1 MTGATVPRDDAIAAT
16 VAALRAGAVAGIIDA
31 IGEPGA
37 IVAKAA
43 ERNRTFRVRLPGP
56 PNASP
61 APSGL
66 YAAVVAEWQR
76 QRQRLD
82 TAAAAADAART
93 QPRAELRPAVRS
105 VVLERGG
112 RAMLATVAIPW
123 TAAQKAALADLEREQ
138 RERAARIA
146 LAAGPADVVARIP
159 LDGDGAP
166 DLDGASIPDTAV
178 RAAVRAALSPSAS
191 VNPSPMPPERAK
203 P

>member
-1 MTGATVPRDDAIAAT
+1 MSGTAGTGAIAAT
-16 VAALRAGAVAGIIDA
+16 VLALRAGAVAGIIDA

-61 APSGL
+61 PPSGL

-76 QRQRLD
+76 QCRRID
-82 TAAAAADAART
+82 AAAAVVAAVRT
-93 QPRAELRPAVRS
+93 QPRAELRPAVLS

-112 RAMLATVAIPW
+112 GAMVVDVAIPW
-123 TAAQKAALADLEREQ
+123 TAAQKDALADLEREQ
-138 RERAARIA
+138 RERAARLA
-146 LAAGPADVVARIP
+146 LAAGPDDVQVRIP

-166 DLDGASIPDTAV
+166 DLDGATIPDTAV
-178 RAAVRAALSPSAS
+178 RAAVRAALRPSAS
-191 VNPSPMPPERAK
+191 TALPMPRERAAK

>member
-1 MTGATVPRDDAIAAT
+1 MTGGTVPRDDSIAAT

-56 PNASP
+56 QNASP

-66 YAAVVAEWQR
+66 YLAVVQEWER

-166 DLDGASIPDTAV
+166 DLDGASIADAAV

-191 VNPSPMPPERAK
+191 TVLPMPPERAK